1 MSPYAAYGMIDSVD
15 GDELTIDEVFGSSRK
30 EPLED
35 ALMVR
40 FYHALAFDWLI
51 RIENG
56 KILHTVKLCIIS
68 VLSTTAPPFSRLYLA
83 PLLT

>member
-15 GDELTIDEVFGSSRK
+15 GDELNIDEVFGSSRK

-40 FYHALAFDWLI
+40 YK
-51 RIENG
+51 N
-56 KILHTVKLCIIS
+56 TV
-68 VLSTTAPPFSRLYLA
+68 F
-83 PLLT
+83 